1 MNRDEIINVVLEI
14 IAKIAPDEDLTDL
27 DPEVP
32 LREQLELDS
41 VDFLDMVMEL
51 RKNYGVDVP
60 EEDYMELMTLERCV
74 AYLGPR
80 LKKAG
85 TQ

>member
-1 MNRDEIINVVLEI
+1 MNRDEIIKLVLDI

-27 DPEVP
+27 DPEEP
-32 LREQLELDS
+32 LRDQLELDS

-51 RKNYGVDVP
+51 RKEHGVDVP
-60 EEDYMELMTLERCV
+60 EEDYMELMTLDRCV

-80 LKKAG
+80 LKK
-85 TQ
+85 

>member
-1 MNRDEIINVVLEI
+1 MDRDGVIKLILDI
-14 IAKIAPDEDLTDL
+14 IAKIAPDEDLSDL

-32 LREQLELDS
+32 LREQLDLDS

-51 RKNYGVDVP
+51 RKNHGVDVP
-60 EEDYMELMTLERCV
+60 EEDYMELMTLDRCA

-80 LKKAG
+80 L
-85 TQ
+85 